1 MSESKP
7 RERESKPTGETTS
20 EKGFSFFRASRKVK
34 ENKHFFLFFFF
45 KVEGD
50 TPKKNIS
57 MKRFSDAA
65 HAAAHGA
72 SRHKSSSMS
81 LSSRVCDL
89 LKVRK
94 QAEG

>member
-1 MSESKP
+1 M
-7 RERESKPTGETTS
+7 
-20 EKGFSFFRASRKVK
+20 K

-45 KVEGD
+45 KVGD

-89 LKVRK
+89 LKVRT